1 MSGQTANL
9 RARCEPELAARVEDL
24 AKQWR
29 LKPSD
34 IVRIALEDYLAR
46 RAGAPNPLLDQPIS
60 YAAGPGPSPDQIVA
74 EAAART
80 IAAALPDL
88 PRDTLSATRIA
99 PTGDG
104 GTTTNA
110 GINTTP

>member
-9 RARCEPELAARVEDL
+9 RARCEPELAARVDEL

-46 RAGAPNPLLDQPIS
+46 RAGAPNPLLDQPIN
-60 YAAGPGPSPDQIVA
+60 YPAAPGPDQIVA

-80 IAAALPDL
+80 IVAEAAA
-88 PRDTLSATRIA
+88 RTIA
-99 PTGDG
+99 AARAAVQRRPP
-104 GTTTNA
+104 A
-110 GINTTP
+110 A